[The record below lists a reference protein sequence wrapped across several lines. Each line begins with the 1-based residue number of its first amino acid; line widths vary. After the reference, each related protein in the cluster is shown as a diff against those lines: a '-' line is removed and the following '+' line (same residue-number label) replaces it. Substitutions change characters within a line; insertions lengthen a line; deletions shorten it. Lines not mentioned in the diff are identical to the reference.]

1 MPNFLLTAQTLLSL
15 CSGTS
20 NAATIWF
27 GPQDTDQLRVSVI
40 SIAKAR
46 DASMQMGSAT
56 ERTRLDAAMNCL
68 LASIKAD
75 AGAPLAFE
83 LGHAQAWQALIPE
96 PTLAGLGV
104 SDKQI
109 FATAMHDGL
118 TVVGAIRV
126 LSLTGGGYRGLFTAQ
141 VLVDLCDLAGRRGA
155 AKNRFALFLIAVLAR
170 WYCPNS
176 CFHHQAPM

>member
-15 CSGTS
+15 CSGTP

-27 GPQDTDQLRVSVI
+27 GAQDTDQMRVSVI

-46 DASMQMGSAT
+46 DAIMQVGSAT
-56 ERTRLDAAMNCL
+56 ERTRLDAAMNWL
-68 LASIKAD
+68 LSSIEAD

-83 LGHAQAWQALIPE
+83 MGHAQAWQALLSE

-104 SDKQI
+104 SDKQV

-118 TVVGAIRV
+118 TVVEEASVHTR
-126 LSLTGGGYRGLFTAQ
+126 
-141 VLVDLCDLAGRRGA
+141 A
-155 AKNRFALFLIAVLAR
+155 AKGLGILV
-170 WYCPNS
+170 
-176 CFHHQAPM
+176 HQL